1 MAESANGSATP
12 VEYSSVAQATPAV
25 QELTPAEKF
34 HQMQESASPGGSY
47 VNGKQNRAPID
58 VASDEAFPT
67 IGGAPAKVATGPVK
81 WGANAAPVH
90 VPSDY
95 DAPGSR
101 WTPTI
106 GHTAQQAI
114 YTLQKGDK
122 RPASELRK
130 PAGDIARE
138 VARKTNTKIDAANNK
153 ERGSTTYIILGGSTA
168 DRERARREL
177 MRELTARVG
186 CSIVQDS
193 EQALIHVS

>member
-1 MAESANGSATP
+1 MAESATP
-12 VEYSSVAQATPAV
+12 VVSAAQAILAV

-34 HQMQESASPGGSY
+34 HQMQESASPGVSY
-47 VNGKQNRAPID
+47 VNGKQNGTPID

-67 IGGAPAKVATGPVK
+67 IGGAPAKVTTGPVK
-81 WGANAAPVH
+81 WGANATLVH
-90 VPSDY
+90 VPSDH
-95 DAPGSR
+95 DATGSK

-168 DRERARREL
+168 DRDRARREL
-177 MRELTARVG
+177 MKELTVRVSY
-186 CSIVQDS
+186 SIVQGS
-193 EQALIHVS
+193 KQVLIHVL